1 MYGEGRKMLNSSIEN
16 EFTQNEIT
24 QKLILHTYAVD
35 KELKIQLKKVYFK

>member
-16 EFTQNEIT
+16 EFKNT
-24 QKLILHTYAVD
+24 QKLMLHTYAVD